1 MNRWGLCRDEFT
13 DTDHWPHQLYIREAR
28 RMTGEYV
35 MVQQDLQTELTKPDP
50 IGMGSYNSDS
60 HNVERIVGPDG
71 FVRNEGDMQV
81 AVKPY
86 QIPYRI
92 MLPKRAEAANL
103 LVPVA
108 FSASHVAYSS
118 VRMEP
123 QYMILGQAA
132 GVAAAL
138 AIRGNTAVQGIAVA
152 ALVEKLKAQGVIM
165 EYAPSAQA
173 RAIQLFQQRK

>member
-1 MNRWGLCRDEFT
+1 
-13 DTDHWPHQLYIREAR
+13 
-28 RMTGEYV
+28 
-35 MVQQDLQTELTKPDP
+35 
-50 IGMGSYNSDS
+50 MGSYNSDS
-60 HNVERIVGPDG
+60 HNVERVVGSDG

-81 AVKPY
+81 PVTPY

-92 MLPKRAEAANL
+92 MLPKRAQATNL

-132 GVAAAL
+132 GVAASM
-138 AIRGNTAVQGIAVA
+138 AIASGAAMQDVPTADLTAKLRQQGAV
-152 ALVEKLKAQGVIM
+152 M
-165 EYAPSAQA
+165 EYSPSAQDM
-173 RAIQLFQQRK
+173 AIRVFETRRR

>member
-1 MNRWGLCRDEFT
+1 MVGDFV
-13 DTDHWPHQLYIREAR
+13 
-28 RMTGEYV
+28 MT
-35 MVQQDLQTELTKPDP
+35 QKDLQTDLTKPDP
-50 IGMGSYNSDS
+50 VGMGSYNSDS
-60 HNVERIVGPDG
+60 HNVERIVNPQG

-81 AVKPY
+81 PVEPY

-92 MLPKRAEAANL
+92 MLPKRGEASNL

-132 GVAAAL
+132 GVAARL
-138 AIRGNTAVQGIAVA
+138 AIDGGRPVQDIDTA
-152 ALVEKLKAQGVIM
+152 ALTAKLRSQGARM
-165 EYAPSAQA
+165 EYV
-173 RAIQLFQQRK
+173 RR

>member
-1 MNRWGLCRDEFT
+1 M
-13 DTDHWPHQLYIREAR
+13 I
-28 RMTGEYV
+28 
-35 MVQQDLQTELTKPDP
+35 QQDLQTDLTKPDP

-60 HNVERIVGPDG
+60 HNVERIVSDG

-86 QIPYRI
+86 QIPYRV
-92 MLPKRAEAANL
+92 MLPKRGEVENL

-132 GVAAAL
+132 GVAAKM
-138 AIRGNTAVQGIAVA
+138 AIDGKSPVQTIDTA
-152 ALVEKLKAQGVIM
+152 ALTAKLRTQGAVM
-165 EYAPSAQA
+165 DYVPSAQSAALAAA
-173 RAIQLFQQRK
+173 RQKK

>member
-1 MNRWGLCRDEFT
+1 MV
-13 DTDHWPHQLYIREAR
+13 
-28 RMTGEYV
+28 GEYV
-35 MVQQDLQTELTKPDP
+35 MVQKDLQTDLTKPDP
-50 IGMGSYNSDS
+50 VGMGSYNSDS

-81 AVKPY
+81 AVNPY

-92 MLPKRAEAANL
+92 MLPKRAEATNL

-132 GVAAAL
+132 GVAAKL
-138 AIRGNTAVQGIAVA
+138 AIAGGTAVQEIPVGM
-152 ALVEKLKAQGVIM
+152 LVDTLKSQGTVL
-165 EYAPSAQA
+165 EDVPSGQAP
-173 RAIQLFQQRK
+173 AIQILEKRMSGK